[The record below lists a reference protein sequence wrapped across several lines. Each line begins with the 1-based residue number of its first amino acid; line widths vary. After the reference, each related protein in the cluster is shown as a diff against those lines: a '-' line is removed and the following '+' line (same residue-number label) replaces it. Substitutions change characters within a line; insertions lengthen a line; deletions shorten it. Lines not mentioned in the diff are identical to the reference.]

1 MSFRHALETIWKTL
15 RTGELID
22 RWMLAPTGFELVKGK
37 HFHSKQQNDDKSR
50 SDSHRE

>member
-1 MSFRHALETIWKTL
+1 MSFRHALETIWKTR
-15 RTGELID
+15 RTGELLD
-22 RWMLAPTGFELVKGK
+22 RGMLAPTGFELVKGK